1 MRSQPAVRALLDEA
15 ECHYEVPIS
24 VLPATGV
31 PGGNA
36 RILRGVIDCLAC
48 RPDGGV
54 VVVDFKTG
62 ARRPGDRRQLGAY
75 VNAVRSLFPGAR
87 VDGLLVYAEAAS

>member
-1 MRSQPAVRALLDEA
+1 
-15 ECHYEVPIS
+15 
-24 VLPATGV
+24 
-31 PGGNA
+31 
-36 RILRGVIDCLAC
+36 VIDCLAC

-87 VDGLLVYAEAAS
+87 VDGLLVYAGAAP